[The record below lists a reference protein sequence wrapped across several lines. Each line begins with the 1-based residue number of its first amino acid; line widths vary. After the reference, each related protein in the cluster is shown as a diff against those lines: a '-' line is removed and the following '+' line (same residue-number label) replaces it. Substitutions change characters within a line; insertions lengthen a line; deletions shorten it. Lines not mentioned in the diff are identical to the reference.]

1 MTHSTS
7 SARHAGR
14 APALLDSAGFRA
26 AVIGSFTKLAPQHA
40 FQNPVMAVVW
50 LGTLLA
56 AGLTLAGTT
65 TPGIGGS
72 ATLTRLRADLSPSA
86 LDRDLQLMAS
96 DLGVRSRSYEYGT
109 ILNQPSC
116 LGDDDDA
123 VVDAEALGHPPVGE
137 LAEAALE
144 RGGERPLED
153 LLSAV
158 ARTHALDRSGR
169 YE

>member
-50 LGTLLA
+50 LGTLLT

-65 TPGIGGS
+65 TPGIGWS
-72 ATLTRLRADLSPSA
+72 VTALLFVTVLFAPFMHVMDKFAYNRYLRRTGQQPKPPADTKS
-86 LDRDLQLMAS
+86 
-96 DLGVRSRSYEYGT
+96 
-109 ILNQPSC
+109 
-116 LGDDDDA
+116 
-123 VVDAEALGHPPVGE
+123 
-137 LAEAALE
+137 
-144 RGGERPLED
+144 
-153 LLSAV
+153 
-158 ARTHALDRSGR
+158 
-169 YE
+169 